1 MMILIPTRHEVEN
14 QSFGSLN
21 VLNSM
26 LVWVFINFN
35 QIFQLL
41 IQESFFILLDFYF
54 SLYGLQA
61 FTISFYMGSM
71 FSVFKLE

>member
-1 MMILIPTRHEVEN
+1 MMILILTRHEVEN

-41 IQESFFILLDFYF
+41 IQGVFFYF
-54 SLYGLQA
+54 TRLLF
-61 FTISFYMGSM
+61 FTIWT
-71 FSVFKLE
+71 